1 MTTESKGRFA
11 AFSRSQFMDRNQY
24 QIQRLIQLSQKIR
37 NPELTELATKIR
49 QDYFSEEQKTFFD
62 DSGFGPIIKLIND
75 LITQLEEEQAAE
87 TSQHE
92 WCNTEKET
100 GVSAQ
105 QEREENL
112 KGLKATVE
120 ADTTEIAMLK
130 SEIVF
135 LQ

>member
-1 MTTESKGRFA
+1 
-11 AFSRSQFMDRNQY
+11 MDRNQY

-100 GVSAQ
+100 SVAAQ
-105 QEREENL
+105 QEREKNL
-112 KGLKATVE
+112 KGLKQTSVAAQQE
-120 ADTTEIAMLK
+120 REKNLK
-130 SEIVF
+130 
-135 LQ
+135 